1 MMRPGGGVEDI
12 PSRLGASEAA
22 FEIRAYKPEDEPH
35 VLELLQAAFGSWPG
49 DVEGQDP
56 GELFR
61 WKHRESPFG
70 PSILLVAEANGA
82 VIGFQAWLRWRLRAA
97 GRTFH
102 GLRGVDLAVDPEHRR
117 RGVYAA
123 LVREAVQHFP
133 EETAFTLSNPNPR
146 SRPAGIKSGLSEIG
160 QFPLFLRVRN
170 PVRLGMSLIDERWC
184 ADAREPSPDVEAEPA
199 AEALLDGDAVRSLLA
214 EAEEPEARLR
224 TVKDLDYLRWR
235 YGSLSLYRAIR
246 VQRAGRLAGM
256 AIFRVRR
263 RGPRLVSTICE
274 LLVARGDRRL
284 ARQLLR
290 QVVKASPANFL
301 ICHFPSRSTQR
312 QVAVQC
318 GFVHL
323 PRGPVPTIRLLS
335 TDMVPDPTRQA
346 SWALCLGDLDLL

>member
-1 MMRPGGGVEDI
+1 MDPAGDVEDR
-12 PSRLGASEAA
+12 PSRLGASQAA
-22 FEIRAYKPEDEPH
+22 FEIRAYKPEDEPQ
-35 VLELLQAAFGSWPG
+35 VLDLLQAAFGGWPSE
-49 DVEGQDP
+49 VEAQRP
-56 GELFR
+56 AELFR
-61 WKHRESPFG
+61 WKHMESPFG
-70 PSILLVAEANGA
+70 PSILLVAEASGA

-102 GLRGVDLAVDPEHRR
+102 GLRAVDLAVDAEHRR

-123 LVREAVQHFP
+123 LIRAGMQHFP

-146 SRPAGIKSGLSEIG
+146 SRPAAIKSGLSEIG
-160 QFPLFLRVRN
+160 QFPLFLRVRS
-170 PVRLGMSLIDERWC
+170 PIRLGMSLIDERRRE
-184 ADAREPSPDVEAEPA
+184 DAREPSPAVEAEPA
-199 AEALLDGDAVRSLLA
+199 AEALLDGDAVGSLLA

-235 YGSLSLYRAIR
+235 YGSLSLYRAVR
-246 VQRAGRLAGM
+246 VQRGGRLAGM

-263 RGPRLVSTICE
+263 RGPRLVLTICE
-274 LLVARGDRRL
+274 LLVAGSDRRL

-290 QVVKASPANFL
+290 QVVNASPADFL

-312 QVAVQC
+312 QAAVQC
-318 GFVHL
+318 GFLHL